1 MNRLIPILF
10 WLPGI
15 SAAAENTRLTQ
26 EQVNTLLDDPGKSVA
41 LIESLDSPL
50 AAGWKAYLQFTG
62 HWPGVQAGP
71 SPEIDQSMAALRR
84 ASETQETESQEGRY
98 GNLTQVLYDIRF
110 TSEPQFIAPCWL
122 FEKHPD
128 EAGRA
133 FGIYYGSG
141 RDGAVG
147 FCQLAFAE
155 SEPFAALA
163 YAKGA
168 LSSKF
173 LITEATDVSEPGEMP
188 WCGTIRVGIY
198 REIAV
203 NNVLSLFHPDGLL
216 KRQEE
221 IEKAHREHMKTLV
234 AWAKEKPEHVELL
247 AGYET
252 AEEAFQPTLVDWYT
266 QNEGLN
272 CEKATLAAHLWT
284 KRSFNVYFEEDLRCL
299 GLWNPDASP

>member
-1 MNRLIPILF
+1 MNRLLSLLL
-10 WLPGI
+10 WLP
-15 SAAAENTRLTQ
+15 ATVLAAEHTRLTQ
-26 EQVNTLLDDPGKSVA
+26 DQVDALLDDPGKSVA

-71 SPEIDQSMAALRR
+71 SPEIDQTMAVLRR
-84 ASETQETESQEGRY
+84 ASETQETESQDGHY
-98 GNLTQVLYDIRF
+98 PSLTQVLYDIRF

-147 FCQLAFAE
+147 FCELDFAE

-203 NNVLSLFHPDGLL
+203 NNVLSLFHPDRLVT
-216 KRQEE
+216 RQAE
-221 IEKAHREHMKTLV
+221 IEKAHRAHMKTLV
-234 AWAKEKPEHVELL
+234 AWAKDKPDHVELL
-247 AGYET
+247 TGYET
-252 AEEAFQPTLVDWYT
+252 AVEAFLPTLIRWYT
-266 QNEGLN
+266 QKEGLGG
-272 CEKATLAAHLWT
+272 EEATLAAHLWT

-299 GLWNPDASP
+299 GLWNPDAPP